1 MGNRS
6 INRRV
11 YNLKNDQQK
20 NRNVN
25 APLAPS

>member
-6 INRRV
+6 INRQV
-11 YNLKNDQQK
+11 YNQK
-20 NRNVN
+20 KRLAKKCNAN